1 MSFIFDLPKNKK
13 KDKIRSP
20 ESANIN
26 AMDILVHRVNHL
38 DKVTNNL
45 DKNIDNIIDH
55 VNNFIDN
62 TENNHKD
69 LMNKFINANSINE
82 MQHAM
87 LEDKIGKMKDQIKTI
102 QDTNEMKHALLEDKI
117 GKMKDQ
123 IKNLQDTN
131 DSLEKNI
138 EDFAEQLEMLNYRFK
153 IAGCILAAVFALVF
167 GVIFVAMF

>member
-20 ESANIN
+20 ESTNIN

-87 LEDKIGKMKDQIKTI
+87 LED
-102 QDTNEMKHALLEDKI
+102 NI

-123 IKNLQDTN
+123 IKNLQETN

-153 IAGCILAAVFALVF
+153 IAGCVLAAVFALVF

>member
-20 ESANIN
+20 ESTNIN

-38 DKVTNNL
+38 DKVPNNL

-87 LEDKIGKMKDQIKTI
+87 LEDKIEKMKDQIT
-102 QDTNEMKHALLEDKI
+102 T
-117 GKMKDQ
+117 
-123 IKNLQDTN
+123 LQETN
-131 DSLEKNI
+131 DSLEENI
-138 EDFAEQLEMLNYRFK
+138 EEFTEHLETLERRFK
-153 IAGCILAAVFALVF
+153 FSIGALIT
-167 GVIFVAMF
+167 IFVLILGAMFANTFM

>member
-20 ESANIN
+20 ESTNIN

-82 MQHAM
+82 MKHAM
-87 LEDKIGKMKDQIKTI
+87 LEDNIGKMKDK
-102 QDTNEMKHALLEDKI
+102 
-117 GKMKDQ
+117 

-153 IAGCILAAVFALVF
+153 IAGCVLAAVFALVF

>member
-20 ESANIN
+20 ESSTNIN

-82 MQHAM
+82 MKHAM
-87 LEDKIGKMKDQIKTI
+87 LEDNIGKMKDK
-102 QDTNEMKHALLEDKI
+102 
-117 GKMKDQ
+117 

-153 IAGCILAAVFALVF
+153 IAGCVLAAVFALVF
-167 GVIFVAMF
+167 GVIFAAMF

>member
-20 ESANIN
+20 ESSTNIN

-55 VNNFIDN
+55 VNTFIDN

-82 MQHAM
+82 MKHAM
-87 LEDKIGKMKDQIKTI
+87 LED
-102 QDTNEMKHALLEDKI
+102 NI

-138 EDFAEQLEMLNYRFK
+138 EDFAEQLKMLNYRFK
-153 IAGCILAAVFALVF
+153 IAGCVLAAVFALVF

>member
-20 ESANIN
+20 ESTNIN

-55 VNNFIDN
+55 VNTFIDN

-82 MQHAM
+82 MKHAM
-87 LEDKIGKMKDQIKTI
+87 LEDKIGKMKGQIKT
-102 QDTNEMKHALLEDKI
+102 
-117 GKMKDQ
+117 
-123 IKNLQDTN
+123 LQETN

-138 EDFAEQLEMLNYRFK
+138 EDFAEQLEVLNYRFK
-153 IAGCILAAVFALVF
+153 IAICILAAVF

>member
-20 ESANIN
+20 EASTNIN

-55 VNNFIDN
+55 VNTFIDN

-82 MQHAM
+82 MKHAM
-87 LEDKIGKMKDQIKTI
+87 LEDNI
-102 QDTNEMKHALLEDKI
+102 E
-117 GKMKDQ
+117 KMKDQ
-123 IKNLQDTN
+123 IKNLQETN

-138 EDFAEQLEMLNYRFK
+138 EDFAEQLEILNYRFK
-153 IAGCILAAVFALVF
+153 IAVCVLAAVFALVF
-167 GVIFVAMF
+167 VVIFVAMF

>member
-13 KDKIRSP
+13 KDKIKRP
-20 ESANIN
+20 ESSTNIN

-55 VNNFIDN
+55 VNTFIDN

-82 MQHAM
+82 MQHAT
-87 LEDKIGKMKDQIKTI
+87 LEDNI
-102 QDTNEMKHALLEDKI
+102 E
-117 GKMKDQ
+117 KMKDQ
-123 IKNLQDTN
+123 IKNLQETN

-138 EDFAEQLEMLNYRFK
+138 EDFAEQLEILNYRFK
-153 IAGCILAAVFALVF
+153 IAVCGLAAVFALVF

>member
-20 ESANIN
+20 ESTNIN

-38 DKVTNNL
+38 DK
-45 DKNIDNIIDH
+45 NIDNIIDH
-55 VNNFIDN
+55 VNTFIDN

-82 MQHAM
+82 MKHAM
-87 LEDKIGKMKDQIKTI
+87 LED
-102 QDTNEMKHALLEDKI
+102 NI

-153 IAGCILAAVFALVF
+153 IAVCVLAAVFALVF

>member
-20 ESANIN
+20 ENTNIN

-45 DKNIDNIIDH
+45 DKNINNIIDH

-69 LMNKFINANSINE
+69 LMDKFMKTNSINE
-82 MQHAM
+82 MKHST
-87 LEDKIGKMKDQIKTI
+87 LEDKMEKMKEQIT
-102 QDTNEMKHALLEDKI
+102 T
-117 GKMKDQ
+117 
-123 IKNLQDTN
+123 LQETN
-131 DSLEKNI
+131 DSLEENI
-138 EDFAEQLEMLNYRFK
+138 EEFTEHIETLERRFK
-153 IAGCILAAVFALVF
+153 FSIGAIIT
-167 GVIFVAMF
+167 IFVLMLGAMLANTFIG

>member
-20 ESANIN
+20 ESSTNIN

-55 VNNFIDN
+55 VNTFIDN
-62 TENNHKD
+62 TENNHKN
-69 LMNKFINANSINE
+69 LMTKFINANSINE

-87 LEDKIGKMKDQIKTI
+87 LEDKIEKMKDQIT
-102 QDTNEMKHALLEDKI
+102 TLHE
-117 GKMKDQ
+117 
-123 IKNLQDTN
+123 TN
-131 DSLEKNI
+131 DSLEENI
-138 EDFAEQLEMLNYRFK
+138 EEFTEHLETLERWFK
-153 IAGCILAAVFALVF
+153 FSIGALIT
-167 GVIFVAMF
+167 IFVLILGAMFANTFM

>member
-20 ESANIN
+20 ESTNIN

-87 LEDKIGKMKDQIKTI
+87 LEDKIGKMKDQIK
-102 QDTNEMKHALLEDKI
+102 
-117 GKMKDQ
+117 
-123 IKNLQDTN
+123 NLQETN

-138 EDFAEQLEMLNYRFK
+138 EDFAEQREILNYRFK
-153 IAGCILAAVFALVF
+153 IAVGVLAAVFALVF

>member
-20 ESANIN
+20 ESSTNIN

-55 VNNFIDN
+55 VNTFIDN
-62 TENNHKD
+62 TENNNKD

-82 MQHAM
+82 MKHAM
-87 LEDKIGKMKDQIKTI
+87 LED
-102 QDTNEMKHALLEDKI
+102 NI

-138 EDFAEQLEMLNYRFK
+138 EDFAEQLKMLNYRFK
-153 IAGCILAAVFALVF
+153 IAGCVLAAVFALVF

>member
-20 ESANIN
+20 ESTNIN

-55 VNNFIDN
+55 VNTFIDN

-87 LEDKIGKMKDQIKTI
+87 LEDKIGKMKDQIK
-102 QDTNEMKHALLEDKI
+102 
-117 GKMKDQ
+117 
-123 IKNLQDTN
+123 NLQETN

-138 EDFAEQLEMLNYRFK
+138 EDFAEQLEILNYRFK
-153 IAGCILAAVFALVF
+153 IAVCVLAAVFALVF